1 MNLHEHSKC
10 HKCHKFLGIN
20 LLPTVLHVYTF
31 SFICSLIFLFYES
44 GSFSCFRFRILE
56 SDSRYHQVINNSP
69 TKHGAAEPEKKEM
82 TKKEKKEKKK
92 DKAAAKK
99 EKKENEKREKK
110 EKKESEK
117 KDKKMEDEKEKLP
130 NSVTTPVEA
139 TPSITSA
146 DERSYS
152 DSGSEVNSVASPANE
167 EERILM

>member
-1 MNLHEHSKC
+1 MSQISGHNIIHVHS
-10 HKCHKFLGIN
+10 
-20 LLPTVLHVYTF
+20 
-31 SFICSLIFLFYES
+31 S
-44 GSFSCFRFRILE
+44 GLFSCFRFRILE

-69 TKHGAAEPEKKEM
+69 TKHSAAEPEKKEM

-110 EKKESEK
+110 EKK
-117 KDKKMEDEKEKLP
+117 DKKMEDEKEKLP

-139 TPSITSA
+139 TPSITSV
-146 DERSYS
+146 DDRLSYS

>member
-1 MNLHEHSKC
+1 MSQISG
-10 HKCHKFLGIN
+10 HKFVAYSTCNYMYYMYII
-20 LLPTVLHVYTF
+20 HVH
-31 SFICSLIFLFYES
+31 SS

-69 TKHGAAEPEKKEM
+69 TKHSAAEPEKKEM

-99 EKKENEKREKK
+99 EKKESEKREKK

-146 DERSYS
+146 DDRLSYS